1 MSRHLSIK
9 YNGFQ
14 SIHQT
19 RTDQIKTEQNGTEQN
34 KTEHGDK
41 YGMETWIRRI
51 FRDVLVMHYNA
62 TVGVLN
68 IYSTSADGCTSTAY
82 QEYLYML
89 RDDVSLF
96 RLDVYTKSIKI
107 GIDLHTLVQREE

>member
-1 MSRHLSIK
+1 MKRFPEYPSDQ
-9 YNGFQ
+9 NNPD
-14 SIHQT
+14 QT
-19 RTDQIKTEQNGTEQN
+19 RTKRNKTEQN

-68 IYSTSADGCTSTAY
+68 I
-82 QEYLYML
+82 
-89 RDDVSLF
+89 
-96 RLDVYTKSIKI
+96 
-107 GIDLHTLVQREE
+107 